1 MLSLRCIHMK
11 RRKKAAFEKRPA
23 ALFLLL
29 CALFAAVLTRLAY
42 LQTGLR
48 AAVAADTGE
57 KTVAVAQSRGYIYDR
72 NLVPLVNTETRSVAA
87 VLLGDATRDLVPGG
101 AELLY
106 GSADAQNVL
115 VTFISE
121 TPVKET
127 PCSTNIRTVVRNG
140 SRQLCTHL
148 IGYTDVS
155 GAGVCGIEKS
165 FDKILNDAAGN
176 IGVSYT
182 ANGLGEAIAGM
193 GISIKDESYDS
204 PAGVVL
210 TIDARAQ
217 RIAEDALNASEIKKG
232 AAVVLAADTGEILAL
247 ASVPA
252 YDVKNLAASLHDP
265 DLPFLNRALA
275 AYPVGSVFKPFV
287 AAAAME
293 HGVICPEDY
302 ECTGQIAVEELTF
315 RCFSGVSHGEI
326 GLSGAIERSCNCYFI
341 SLGQTLGA
349 EALTETAALF
359 GFGTQIRLTGD
370 ILSAA
375 GNLPDAARLSSPG
388 ALANLSFGQGELLAS
403 PLQLAAAF
411 AAIANGGVYRAPY
424 LTKALVD
431 DTKTEYAYYK
441 NETENRAASE
451 ETCRILGACLRQNM
465 LEGTGKTGASDL
477 FAAAGKTATAQTGDI
492 KADGTERLCTWFC
505 GYFPYEAP
513 QFVVVV
519 FNEDGAFASEDC
531 APVFRAISEKIR
543 RAGLQP

>member
-1 MLSLRCIHMK
+1 
-11 RRKKAAFEKRPA
+11 
-23 ALFLLL
+23 L

-42 LQTGLR
+42 LQTGTR

-72 NLVPLVNTETRSVAA
+72 NLVPLVNTETRNVAA
-87 VLLGDATRDLVPGG
+87 VLLCGATRELVPGG
-101 AELLY
+101 AVLLH
-106 GSADAQNVL
+106 GSRDAQNVL
-115 VTFISE
+115 VTFETE

-127 PCSTNIRTVVRNG
+127 PCSVNVRTVVRYG
-140 SRQLCTHL
+140 ARQLCTHL
-148 IGYTDVS
+148 IGYTDAAGS
-155 GAGVCGIEKS
+155 GVCGIEKS
-165 FDKILNDAAGN
+165 YDKILNDAAGN

-182 ANGLGEAIAGM
+182 ANGLGEAIAGV
-193 GISIKDESYDS
+193 GIKIKDENYDS

-210 TIDARAQ
+210 TIDVRAQ
-217 RIAEDALNASEIKKG
+217 RIAEEALYASEIKKG

-252 YDVKNLAASLHDP
+252 YNVNDVAASLQDP

-275 AYPVGSVFKPFV
+275 TYPVGSVFKPFV

-293 HGVICPEDY
+293 HGVICPENY
-302 ECTGQIAVEELTF
+302 ECTGQTGVGELSF
-315 RCFSGVSHGEI
+315 RCYSGVSHGEI

-359 GFGTQIRLTGD
+359 GFGRQIRLTGD
-370 ILSAA
+370 ILSSA
-375 GNLPDAARLSSPG
+375 GNLPDKTRLSSPG

-431 DTKTEYAYYK
+431 GTKKEYAYYK

-451 ETCRILGACLRQNM
+451 ETCKILSVCLRQNM
-465 LEGTGKTGASDL
+465 LGGTGKTGASEL

-492 KADGTERLCTWFC
+492 KPDGTERLCTWFC

-513 QFVVVV
+513 RFVVAV

-531 APVFRAISEKIR
+531 APVFRAISEGIYY
-543 RAGLQP
+543 AGL